1 MLTHSLCLLS
11 VIVTIRIYDLQA
23 CGEQD
28 MPPSSPQSLPPPAG
42 VYILVRDTP
51 KLGLCLLGLPLQQIG
66 MTLQWVTNVTKRK
79 THSVCK
85 AWRRARI
92 VLKEGAGERLPR
104 GAPWYEFC

>member
-1 MLTHSLCLLS
+1 MLTHSLCHLS
-11 VIVTIRIYDLQA
+11 VIVTIRICDLQA

-79 THSVCK
+79 TQCLQSLEEGKDCTQGRDRWKAAQRGSV
-85 AWRRARI
+85 
-92 VLKEGAGERLPR
+92 V
-104 GAPWYEFC
+104 